1 VKKENIVI
9 GCLSLLLLLSVAAG
23 IFMHRSDSERIQE
36 LENQIGELKKQE
48 KHSTIDRRVSKQME
62 EIAYGQQVLS
72 EERSQEAIRQSE
84 IAKAATLRSEAE
96 RQKAVQAQTA
106 AEYSAQEALESY
118 KIAESQRM
126 EANEQRRQAEKAKL
140 KADTLNY
147 ISLGRTLGSLSYS
160 IYRTGDKETGNMLAY
175 ASYLFTHDY
184 GGNLYSSS
192 VFPALAQSSGS
203 RQSWSVH
210 EGSITGVDFFPNGK
224 QLLTVSTHGEM
235 LLNEL
240 RNGKLMSSLL
250 FSNKNY
256 SFRDAF
262 ASTSGRSYAIS
273 HTGHLVVGGGDG
285 KIKIIDL
292 SFLTRPFRMEIM
304 PGRRELLI
312 IGERNIALLNLDTD
326 KIISS
331 RQLDFK
337 VICGW
342 RRDNKP
348 LLFDDK
354 GRMHAV
360 NSIDDL
366 TDEKVPVSGKVTCF
380 ANNSAHGL
388 AAYGT
393 SDGTIYLTDR
403 HGHIRRLVGHLSQV
417 TKLKFN
423 GLRLYSSSYDRKLLF
438 WMTDENQIKP
448 ITLLQANSWLADFTF
463 DNQQDN
469 IWTGESNGTVTQ
481 YLISL
486 PLISQRLRKNV
497 KRNFTRDEWDYYVG
511 KGIPYRELRS
521 GK

>member
-1 VKKENIVI
+1 MKKMKVII
-9 GCLSLLLLLSVAAG
+9 GCLSLLLLLSMAVG
-23 IFMHRSDSERIQE
+23 FFMHRSDRERVRE
-36 LENQIGELKKQE
+36 LENQVGELHQQQKK
-48 KHSTIDRRVSKQME
+48 SSVDRRVSKQME

-84 IAKAATLRSEAE
+84 IAQAATIRSETE
-96 RQKAVQAQTA
+96 RQKAVQAQMA
-106 AEYSAQEALESY
+106 AEHSAQEARKSQQT
-118 KIAESQRM
+118 AEQQHK

-140 KADTLNY
+140 TADTLNY

-192 VFPALAQSSGS
+192 VYPALAQSSDS

-210 EGSITGVDFFPNGK
+210 EGSITGVDFFPNSK
-224 QLLTVSTHGEM
+224 QLLTVGTHGGM
-235 LLNEL
+235 SLSEL
-240 RNGKLMSSLL
+240 KNGQLVSRQL

-256 SFRDAF
+256 CFRDAF
-262 ASTSGRSYAIS
+262 ASMSGRSYAIS
-273 HTGHLVVGGGDG
+273 HTGHLVVAGDG
-285 KIKIIDL
+285 KAKIIDL
-292 SFLTRPFRMEIM
+292 TFLTRPFRMEIM
-304 PGRRELLI
+304 AKRRELLV
-312 IGERNIALLNLDTD
+312 IGERNLALINLDTD
-326 KIISS
+326 KVVAS

-337 VICGW
+337 VICAW
-342 RRDNKP
+342 RRNNKP

-360 NSIDDL
+360 NSMDDM
-366 TDEKVPVSGKVTCF
+366 TDEKVPVSGKITCF
-380 ANNSAHGL
+380 ASNSADGL

-393 SDGTIYLTDR
+393 ADGTIYLTDS
-403 HGHIRRLVGHLSQV
+403 HGQIHKLAGHLSQV

-423 GLRLYSSSYDRKLLF
+423 GRQLYSSSYDRKLLL
-438 WMTDENQIKP
+438 WMTGENQIKP

-463 DNQQDN
+463 DSPQNY

-486 PLISQRLRKNV
+486 PLISQRLKKNV
-497 KRNFTRDEWDYYVG
+497 KRNFTRDEWNYYVG

-521 GK
+521 EK